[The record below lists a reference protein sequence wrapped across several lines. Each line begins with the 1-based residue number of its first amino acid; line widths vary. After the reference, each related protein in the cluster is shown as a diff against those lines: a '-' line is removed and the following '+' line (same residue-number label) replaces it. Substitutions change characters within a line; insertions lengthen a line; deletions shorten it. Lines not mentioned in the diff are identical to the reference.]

1 MPRQFIP
8 KIKRKLTV
16 SNLLNG
22 LFAIVVITL
31 LVSTPTR
38 VLLIQGLMKVG
49 FFQPNIKQNK
59 KTSAQANVVFENEK
73 GQTTAVS
80 SLKGKVVFINFWA
93 TWCPPCVAE
102 MPTINKLSEKIKGNK
117 NIQFMMVDVDHDFSK
132 SGPFMQQHQFN
143 LPLYQAVNAI
153 PDEMLGASI
162 PATVIIDKNGRI
174 VFQHAGAANYS
185 GDDMVNYLTSLA
197 K

>member
-1 MPRQFIP
+1 MSQPFIQ
-8 KIKRKLTV
+8 KIKKKLTV

-31 LVSTPTR
+31 LISTPTR

-49 FFQPNIKQNK
+49 LFQPNIKPGEK
-59 KTSAQANVVFENEK
+59 AFAPPDVVFENEK
-73 GQTTAVS
+73 GQTMSLS

-102 MPTINKLSEKIKGNK
+102 MPTINTLSDKLRDNK
-117 NIQFMMVDVDHDFSK
+117 NIQFIMVDVDHDFSK
-132 SGPFMQQHQFN
+132 SGPFMQQHRFK
-143 LPLYQAVNAI
+143 LPLYEAVNAI
-153 PDEMLGASI
+153 PGALLGQSI
-162 PATVIIDKNGRI
+162 PATVIIDKNGRV
-174 VFQHAGAANYS
+174 VFHHAGTANYG
-185 GDDMVNYLTSLA
+185 GDDMVAYLNNLA

>member
-1 MPRQFIP
+1 MSQPFIQ
-8 KIKRKLTV
+8 KIKKKLTV

-22 LFAIVVITL
+22 LFAVLVIAL
-31 LVSTPTR
+31 LVSTSTR

-49 FFQPNIKQNK
+49 FFQPNIKPGE
-59 KTSAQANVVFENEK
+59 KTFAPADVIFEDEK
-73 GQTTAVS
+73 GQTTALS

-102 MPTINKLSEKIKGNK
+102 MPTINKLSNKLRGNT
-117 NIQFMMVDVDHDFSK
+117 NIQFIMVDVDHDFSK

-153 PDEMLGASI
+153 PDAMLGASI
-162 PATVIIDKNGRI
+162 PATVIIDKNGRM
-174 VFQHAGAANYS
+174 VFQHAGTANYG
-185 GDDMVNYLTSLA
+185 GDDMVAYLTSLA